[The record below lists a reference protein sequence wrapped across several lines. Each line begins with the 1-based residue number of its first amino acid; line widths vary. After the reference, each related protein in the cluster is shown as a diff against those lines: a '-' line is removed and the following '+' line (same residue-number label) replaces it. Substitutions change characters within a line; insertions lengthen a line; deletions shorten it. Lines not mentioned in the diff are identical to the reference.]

1 MKPRLTL
8 MVAAWAVLISASLG
22 GTESKPLALRG
33 TLITPTG
40 ALHDGWIYIDGDKI
54 KSVNRADVPIDS
66 SLTVLNTN
74 AIIAPGFV
82 DLHNHPMYAVFPKW
96 EKHPLFKN
104 RYEWRYSSTD
114 YKDRIGTPAGKMQKD
129 DQTFCDMDKFG
140 ETEAL
145 MGGTTSIIGISGR
158 GDPPS
163 VPGCVIGL
171 DRNLDWYSG
180 FDPSARTGT
189 ERIVNMLDIDK
200 IDDAKA
206 HQIASDLNDNKLDL
220 FVIHL
225 GEGLP
230 SDQLS
235 VDEFG
240 KLKDKGLLTNRT
252 AIIHGTAFG
261 KTQFDAMHAAGTYL
275 IWSPTSNLN
284 LYGTTTDVLT
294 AMKAGVTVA
303 LSPDW
308 EPTGSRNMLEEIH
321 SASELSHS
329 KMGDAITD
337 RQLFEMATV
346 IPAKMARI
354 ENKVGSLAPNLY
366 ADLFIISGDSSD
378 PYKAIAHARAQDV
391 QLVMI
396 GGQVRYATPDLLK
409 KIGGSGDFEDLPVCG
424 SAREI
429 DAASPIPGIP
439 FGKDRLIDAT
449 SRLQA
454 DLHQSDP
461 PRMVSCPTP

>member
-1 MKPRLTL
+1 
-8 MVAAWAVLISASLG
+8 
-22 GTESKPLALRG
+22 
-33 TLITPTG
+33 
-40 ALHDGWIYIDGDKI
+40 
-54 KSVNRADVPIDS
+54 
-66 SLTVLNTN
+66 
-74 AIIAPGFV
+74 
-82 DLHNHPMYAVFPKW
+82 
-96 EKHPLFKN
+96 
-104 RYEWRYSSTD
+104 
-114 YKDRIGTPAGKMQKD
+114 MQKD

-163 VPGCVIGL
+163 VPGCVMGL

-180 FDPSARTGT
+180 FDPSAKTGT

-220 FVIHL
+220 FLIHL

-294 AMKAGVTVA
+294 AMKAGVTVV

-308 EPTGSRNMLEEIH
+308 EPTGSRQESFVL
-321 SASELSHS
+321 
-329 KMGDAITD
+329 
-337 RQLFEMATV
+337 
-346 IPAKMARI
+346 
-354 ENKVGSLAPNLY
+354 
-366 ADLFIISGDSSD
+366 
-378 PYKAIAHARAQDV
+378 
-391 QLVMI
+391 
-396 GGQVRYATPDLLK
+396 
-409 KIGGSGDFEDLPVCG
+409 
-424 SAREI
+424 
-429 DAASPIPGIP
+429 
-439 FGKDRLIDAT
+439 
-449 SRLQA
+449 
-454 DLHQSDP
+454 
-461 PRMVSCPTP
+461 